1 MDFKD
6 TPEEA
11 AFRAEVRAF
20 LEQHAKPRTSSNES
34 AYEGAGSDHE
44 RVAIAKRWQKL
55 LADNGWA
62 CISWPK
68 AYGGRDATPI
78 QSVIWNQEV
87 SRFVTADGLF
97 IIGQGMCAPTLMAY
111 GEEQDKAE
119 HLPKI
124 ASGEEVW
131 CQLFSEPVAG
141 SDLAGIKTKAV
152 KDGDEWVVNGQKVWT
167 SGAHYSDWGLLITR
181 TDADVPKHKG
191 LTMFFLDMKSP
202 GVEVRPIRQINGES
216 GFNEVYF
223 TDVRIPDAQRLGAPG
238 EGWKVALTTLMNER
252 LAVGGGL
259 SNTVMDVLKAAQQTE
274 GEHGGPAIED
284 RATREHLADWYC
296 REMGLKYT
304 SYRMITALSKGQDP
318 GPEASISK
326 IVVATNNNESANF
339 ALDLQDYG
347 GILDDE
353 AVSGFGNQ
361 FQRQFMRSPANRI
374 EGGSDEI
381 LRNIIS
387 ERVLGMPADIRPDKN
402 VPFREVPQGNV
413 KG

>member
-238 EGWKVALTTLMNER
+238 EGWKVALITLMNER

-326 IVVATNNNESANF
+326 IVVATNNNESANL